1 MITAEFDPGEVSSAD
16 FHAALVSGERFFVP
30 IDVGVRNALKAILRD
45 TIDAFEGLEGDWE
58 AHDISEDYGERRRI
72 YALRA
77 DPLFQT
83 LSDIFDSGALAELPD
98 LQNHLAELDYYFAK
112 FVDPDGRMIVGVKK
126 ARNAKATL
134 GAQNKLVRLVDNS
147 LQLIEERVLRLDRT
161 FDVLLT
167 ADHVF
172 ILEPRPMEQVARLV
186 EQVAASAKAKVQA
199 IHDAVTFLDLSRVR
213 EKIGRHPKLARIA
226 HSVASNPNLA
236 LMQRAVIEELA
247 RAQGIRFKDVN
258 GRLLCNV
265 TDEAKLLE
273 ILDARRYHLDLTATG
288 AVPYRATARQ
298 AVKP

>member
-1 MITAEFDPGEVSSAD
+1 MITAEFNSGDISSAD
-16 FHAALVSGERFFVP
+16 FHAALTSGERFFVP
-30 IDVGVRNALKAILRD
+30 IDVGVRNALKAILRE
-45 TIDAFEGLEGDWE
+45 TVGAFESLEGNWE

-72 YALRA
+72 YTFRTN
-77 DPLFQT
+77 PLFQT

-98 LQNHLAELDYYFAK
+98 LQNHLADLDYYFAK
-112 FVDPDGRMIVGVKK
+112 FVDHAGRVIVGVKK

-161 FDVLLT
+161 FDVLIT
-167 ADHVF
+167 TDHVF
-172 ILEPRPMEQVARLV
+172 ILEPRPMEQVAQLV
-186 EQVAASAKAKVQA
+186 QQVAASATAKVQA

-226 HSVASNPNLA
+226 HSVASNPNLT
-236 LMQRAVIEELA
+236 LMQRVVIEELA
-247 RAQGIRFKDVN
+247 RAQGVRFKEVN

-273 ILDARRYHLDLTATG
+273 VLDARRYHLDLTATG

>member
-1 MITAEFDPGEVSSAD
+1 MITAEFNSGDIRSAD
-16 FHAALVSGERFFVP
+16 FHASLKSGERFFVP
-30 IDVGVRNALKAILRD
+30 IDVGVRNALKTILRE
-45 TIDAFEGLEGDWE
+45 TIDAFEEIEGEWE
-58 AHDISEDYGERRRI
+58 VHDISEDYGERRRI

-83 LSDIFDSGALAELPD
+83 MSDIFDSGTLAELPD
-98 LQNHLAELDYYFAK
+98 LQNHLPELHYYFARY
-112 FVDPDGRMIVGVKK
+112 VDHTGRVIVGVKK

-134 GAQNKLVRLVDNS
+134 AAQNKLVRLVDNS
-147 LQLIEERVLRLDRT
+147 LQLIEERVLRLDRY
-161 FDVLLT
+161 FDVLIT

-172 ILEPRPMEQVARLV
+172 VLEPRPMEQVAQLV
-186 EQVAASAKAKVQA
+186 QQVAASATAKVQA

-236 LMQRAVIEELA
+236 LLQRSVIEELA
-247 RAQGIRFKDVN
+247 RAQGIRFKEVD

>member
-1 MITAEFDPGEVSSAD
+1 MITAEFNPGDIRSAD
-16 FHAALVSGERFFVP
+16 FHAALTSGERFFVP
-30 IDVGVRNALKAILRD
+30 TDAGVRNALKAILRE

-58 AHDISEDYGERRRI
+58 VHDISEDYGERRRI
-72 YALRA
+72 YASRA

-83 LSDIFDSGALAELPD
+83 MSDIFASGALAELPN
-98 LQNHLAELDYYFAK
+98 LQNHLGELDYYFAK
-112 FVDPDGRMIVGVKK
+112 FVDQAGRMIVGVKK
-126 ARNAKATL
+126 ARNAKAIL

-161 FDVLLT
+161 FDVVIT

-186 EQVAASAKAKVQA
+186 EKVAASAAAKVQA
-199 IHDAVTFLDLSRVR
+199 IHDAVPFLDLSRVR
-213 EKIGRHPKLARIA
+213 EKIARHPKLARIA
-226 HSVASNPNLA
+226 HSVAAHPNLA

-247 RAQGIRFKDVN
+247 RAHGVRFKEVN

-273 ILDARRYHLDLTATG
+273 VLDARRYHLDLTATG
-288 AVPYRATARQ
+288 TVPYRATARQ